1 MATVISIGTAV
12 PENKHLQE
20 DILHFMQDAFDVDDT
35 EKRKLKYLYHQ
46 SSINTRHSVIPDFG
60 LPKEEWQFIPADRDA
75 PFPNLD
81 KRMEVY
87 DREALPLS
95 IAAIKDCLGDINPK
109 ELTHLITV
117 SCTGMSA
124 PGLDLLIAE
133 ELKLSPTLFR
143 TSVNFMGCYAA
154 IHALKLA
161 KLIVDGDDSA
171 KVLLVCT
178 ELCTIHFQKEYTV
191 DNVSS
196 SLLFAD
202 GCAAALV
209 TNGEEGGGFKLL
221 SFYSLIDSN
230 GKDDMSWKL
239 SSKGFLMSLSSYVA
253 DIVKADIA
261 GLVEK
266 ALLPNN
272 LQVSDMTHWCIHP
285 GGRKILESVEQS
297 LHIDKKQL
305 QESYDVLGKYGNMSS
320 PTILFVMKE
329 LMAKASKGENLFG
342 CAFGPGLTMETLTA
356 KFTPIA

>member
-46 SSINTRHSVIPDFG
+46 SSIDTRHSVIPDFG
-60 LPKEEWQFIPADRDA
+60 LQKEQWKFIPSDKNA

-87 DREALPLS
+87 DKESLPLS
-95 IAAIKDCLGDINPK
+95 IAAIKDCLGDKISTK
-109 ELTHLITV
+109 EITHLITV

-124 PGLDLLIAE
+124 PGLDLQIAE
-133 ELKLSPTLFR
+133 ELKLAPTLFR

-161 KLIVDGDDSA
+161 KLIVDGDESA
-171 KVLLVCT
+171 KVLIVCT

-221 SFYSLIDSN
+221 SFYSLIDNN

-253 DIVKADIA
+253 DIIKADIA

-266 ALLPNN
+266 ALLPNE
-272 LQVSDMTHWCIHP
+272 LQVSDIQHWGIHP

-297 LHIDKKQL
+297 LLIDKAQL
-305 QESYDVLGKYGNMSS
+305 QESYYVLGNYGNMSS

-329 LMAKASKGENLFG
+329 LLATASAGENLFG

-356 KFTPIA
+356 RFA

>member
-12 PENKHLQE
+12 PSNKHSQE

-46 SSINTRHSVIPDFG
+46 SSINSRHSVISDFG
-60 LPKEEWQFIPADRDA
+60 LPKEQWKFIPTANDA

-87 DREALPLS
+87 DNEALPIS
-95 IAAIKDCLGDINPK
+95 IAAIKDCLGTRISPNRI
-109 ELTHLITV
+109 THLITV

-124 PGLDLLIAE
+124 PGLDLQITE
-133 ELKLSPTLFR
+133 ELQLAPTIFR

-161 KLIVDGDDSA
+161 KLIVDGDDAA
-171 KVLLVCT
+171 KVLIVCT

-209 TNGEEGGGFKLL
+209 TNGEESGGFKLN
-221 SFYSLIDSN
+221 SFYSLIDNN

-253 DIVKADIA
+253 DIIKADIA
-261 GLVEK
+261 GLVKK

-272 LQVSDMTHWCIHP
+272 LKVSDIQHWCIHP

-297 LHIDKKQL
+297 LQIDKIQL
-305 QESYDVLGKYGNMSS
+305 QESYKVLSNYGNMSS

-329 LMAKASKGENLFG
+329 LLAKAKEGENLFG

-356 KFTPIA
+356 SYS

>member
-12 PENKHLQE
+12 PANKHQQE
-20 DILHFMQDAFDVDDT
+20 DILHFMQDAFNVDTT

-46 SSINTRHSVIPDFG
+46 SSIQTRHSVLPDFG
-60 LPKEEWQFIPADRDA
+60 LPKEQWQFIPADKNA

-81 KRMEVY
+81 ARMDVY
-87 DREALPLS
+87 DKEALPLS
-95 IAAIKDCLGDINPK
+95 IAAIKDCLKDRDPQTI
-109 ELTHLITV
+109 THLITV
-117 SCTGMSA
+117 SCTGMRA
-124 PGLDLLIAE
+124 PGLDLQLTEA
-133 ELKLSPTLFR
+133 LKLAPTLFR

-161 KLIVDGDDSA
+161 KLIVDGDDAA

-196 SLLFAD
+196 SMLFAD
-202 GCAAALV
+202 GCAAALI
-209 TNGEEGGGFKLL
+209 TNGEEGSGFKLL
-221 SFYSLIDSN
+221 SFYSLIDNN

-253 DIVKADIA
+253 DIIKADIA

-272 LQVSDMTHWCIHP
+272 LQVGDIAHWCIHP

-297 LHIDKKQL
+297 LHIHKTQL
-305 QESYDVLGKYGNMSS
+305 QESYEVLGNYGNMSS
-320 PTILFVMKE
+320 PTILFVMKA
-329 LMAKASKGENLFG
+329 LMANAIEGENLFG

-356 KFTPIA
+356 RYI